1 MTRAEPRAPRS
12 ALPLAILVALAS
24 VGSCRCDEH
33 PLYDASVNR
42 FDTFYLGGGNSQTR
56 PFRSV
61 QYDPDAAFAVEL
73 RHRHEGPQVVIA
85 ARLFADAPADLEGE
99 VLVHAPAGSLTDE
112 PTEPPEPEP
121 PEPEPLAAFEHVDDD
136 LVLATIDRDTLAA
149 LARRGA
155 RLTIRLRDEVGAT
168 AHMDLTPADLLDPRP
183 LADEEAI
190 P

>member
-1 MTRAEPRAPRS
+1 MTRAEARAPRS
-12 ALPLAILVALAS
+12 VLPLAILVALAS

-33 PLYDASVNR
+33 PLYDANVNR

-61 QYDPDAAFAVEL
+61 QYDPDATFAVEL

-99 VLVHAPAGSLTDE
+99 VLVHAPSGSLTAE
-112 PTEPPEPEP
+112 PTEPPEPER
-121 PEPEPLAAFEHVDDD
+121 LAAFEHVDDD
-136 LVLATIDRDTLAA
+136 LVLASIDRDTLAA
-149 LARRGA
+149 LAHRGA
-155 RLTIRLRDEVGAT
+155 RLTIRLRDEMGAT
-168 AHMDLTPADLLDPRP
+168 AHMDLSPADLLDPRP
-183 LADEEAI
+183 LADEEAA